1 MTGMEPS
8 LDLAAANAASPTGAP
23 ARLRIALV
31 AVIAGLALMA
41 GGVAW
46 RFTTPSTPEKP
57 SAPAVVAAL
66 TPGTVAAM
74 NSPLFT
80 YGPTW
85 QVSET
90 GADPQ
95 EPDDPWTTPSGELSF
110 HYEGRELGLQLAV
123 GDYWGYLYI
132 TVDGQPANRLPVIA
146 GNTNSRGESAG
157 YRTFYAPEAQT
168 AEGPA
173 ARWVV
178 VHRAA
183 TAGPHE
189 VRIEVWR
196 SWGQTP
202 LRGVAVDALPPE
214 PLAARLGAA
223 LIAVGGGLL
232 LAAVWAG
239 GLPRQSLLR
248 PAALSRLI
256 LFLLRPIGRQP
267 VQIAVALLA
276 LLLLAVAVGLRLWWP
291 ALGGLA
297 LLGYV
302 SLARPSLWAAVLLFS
317 LPFYFSQSLPILP
330 TRATN
335 FIDLGLLGGLV
346 VTAIHRWLLAPPAPP
361 PVLPAAIRRWSAVW
375 GWALA
380 ALVVWALAAAAAAE
394 YTALAL
400 REWRTV
406 FLAGGLF
413 ALLLRGALVDGRPGD
428 RRLLVMAWLAGA
440 TVVAAA
446 GLWHFAAGV
455 MVIEAE
461 GVQRI
466 RAFYGSPNNLAL
478 YLERTLPV
486 ALAFVLLLPSGRDRW
501 LALAAALVQGAALL
515 LTFSKGSLL
524 LGLPVGLATLW
535 LGGWVVLRARGRSR
549 RPLWWIAGAAG
560 AGLLL
565 LLPFL
570 GTERFQRLLDFS
582 QGTGFFRLL
591 LWRSAWQMALDH
603 PLWGVGP
610 DNFLYAF
617 RSQYLLPAA
626 WQEPNL
632 NHPHNWPLDWWTRLG
647 LPGLLLGIAFFGAG
661 CRLLWLRLRSAL
673 RGDVTSTALWIGLL
687 ASALAALI
695 HGLIDLGY
703 AAPDLMLV
711 WVFTFSLAT
720 IPDEPGSRRD
730 EVTET
735 GYSL

>member
-1 MTGMEPS
+1 RPV
-8 LDLAAANAASPTGAP
+8 
-23 ARLRIALV
+23 ALNR
-31 AVIAGLALMA
+31 LAL
-41 GGVAW
+41 
-46 RFTTPSTPEKP
+46 
-57 SAPAVVAAL
+57 
-66 TPGTVAAM
+66 
-74 NSPLFT
+74 
-80 YGPTW
+80 
-85 QVSET
+85 
-90 GADPQ
+90 
-95 EPDDPWTTPSGELSF
+95 
-110 HYEGRELGLQLAV
+110 
-123 GDYWGYLYI
+123 I
-132 TVDGQPANRLPVIA
+132 
-146 GNTNSRGESAG
+146 
-157 YRTFYAPEAQT
+157 
-168 AEGPA
+168 
-173 ARWVV
+173 
-178 VHRAA
+178 
-183 TAGPHE
+183 
-189 VRIEVWR
+189 
-196 SWGQTP
+196 
-202 LRGVAVDALPPE
+202 
-214 PLAARLGAA
+214 
-223 LIAVGGGLL
+223 
-232 LAAVWAG
+232 
-239 GLPRQSLLR
+239 LLR
-248 PAALSRLI
+248 PVA
-256 LFLLRPIGRQP
+256 RQP
-267 VQIAVALLA
+267 VQLGVALLA
-276 LLLLAVAVGLRLWWP
+276 VLLLAVAVGLRLWWL
-291 ALGGLA
+291 AWGGLG

-346 VTAIHRWLLAPPAPP
+346 VTGLHRWLLAPPVSQR
-361 PVLPAAIRRWSAVW
+361 VLPALIRRWSTVW

-406 FLAGGLF
+406 FLAGGLL
-413 ALLLRGALVDGRPGD
+413 ALLLRGALADGRPGD

-440 TVVAAA
+440 TVVAAV

-455 MVIEAE
+455 MLIEAE

-466 RAFYGSPNNLAL
+466 RVFYGSPNNLAL

-524 LGLPVGLATLW
+524 LGLPAGLATLW
-535 LGGWVVLRARGRSR
+535 LGGWVVLRARGHSR
-549 RPLWWIAGAAG
+549 RPLWWITGAAG

-610 DNFLYAF
+610 DNFLYVF
-617 RSQYLLPAA
+617 RSEYLLPAA

-661 CRLLWLRLRSAL
+661 CRLLWLRLRSVL
-673 RGDVTSTALWIGLL
+673 RGDTAGVALWLGLL

-695 HGLIDLGY
+695 HGLIDLSY

-720 IPDEPGSRRD
+720 IPDAPGSRRD